1 MFTGKNHKEKHF
13 KLQVEFNYNLDG
25 QKLELPE
32 DTSTGLPIT
41 CKMNHDFPPIYCH
54 FLVQCWSLKAN
65 NSLFKVALSS
75 KVQFGNIQHF
85 NPHQETLP
93 TTPNTPELASETL
106 FLKPL
111 EGQNE
116 QLGVVLVIQ
125 RREGNGCEFATFQ
138 PMDLVEWRWP
148 AGCFGTKIRVR
159 WCPPTVFRGGLR
171 GLGIFVGIPW
181 MEMESDIHATFW
193 MPRYINCMN
202 LACHHLHHVIFKK
215 VHKYLFSPQ

>member
-1 MFTGKNHKEKHF
+1 M
-13 KLQVEFNYNLDG
+13 V
-25 QKLELPE
+25 
-32 DTSTGLPIT
+32 
-41 CKMNHDFPPIYCH
+41 
-54 FLVQCWSLKAN
+54 
-65 NSLFKVALSS
+65 FKVALSS
-75 KVQFGNIQHF
+75 KVQLGNIQQF
-85 NPHQETLP
+85 QSAPRNSPN
-93 TTPNTPELASETL
+93 TPNTPRITSETL

-138 PMDLVEWRWP
+138 PMHLVESRWP

-159 WCPPTVFRGGLR
+159 WWKSTVSGGLG
-171 GLGIFVGIPW
+171 GLGNLGMPW